1 MSRLF
6 PHPPYAEDQPLPRT
20 FMTVHI
26 LTRAVVSGSLL
37 ATVIAGAGQL
47 IPSWR
52 LPLPQFTSRLLHASF
67 ATTLVTMGLSE
78 AFMLFYMRDREE
90 IEWQDRSWR
99 LLESE
104 TQRGIDDWTYVGMA
118 AGPAMVLASKGT
130 TLGLAATL
138 GASGLGA
145 NVGVMGYLAWKF
157 GIRRLFE
164 SKKTEKPF
172 KS

>member
-1 MSRLF
+1 
-6 PHPPYAEDQPLPRT
+6 
-20 FMTVHI
+20 
-26 LTRAVVSGSLL
+26 
-37 ATVIAGAGQL
+37 
-47 IPSWR
+47 
-52 LPLPQFTSRLLHASF
+52 
-67 ATTLVTMGLSE
+67 
-78 AFMLFYMRDREE
+78 MRDREE

-118 AGPAMVLASKGT
+118 AGPATALASKGT
-130 TLGLAATL
+130 MLGLAATL

-145 NVGVMGYLAWKF
+145 NVEVMGYPAWKF

-164 SKKTEKPF
+164 PKETEKPF

>member
-37 ATVIAGAGQL
+37 ATVIVGAGQL
-47 IPSWR
+47 IPSR
-52 LPLPQFTSRLLHASF
+52 RRPLPQFTTRLLRASF

-78 AFMLFYMRDREE
+78 AFLLYHMRGKEE

-99 LLESE
+99 LLDSD

-118 AGPAMVLASKGT
+118 AGPAVVLASKGT
-130 TLGLAATL
+130 ALGLVATL
-138 GASGLGA
+138 GAGGLGA

-157 GIRRLFE
+157 GIRKILE
-164 SKKTEKPF
+164 SKEIEKPL
-172 KS
+172 KP